1 MGVRKIFW
9 LLDPF
14 EKPIDASE
22 AGAWALGLSK
32 KLGAPIQPVHV
43 LSGGALGLSPEI
55 HAAWLMQVAI
65 QAEERLQRIVDRLG
79 VEHVLPPI
87 VLSEIYRSRSEAVVA
102 LLEFARESDAEVLV
116 LQRLSRARK
125 TGKIGGFAETL
136 LLKSEIPVLVV
147 GRHHVRGAASKTPA
161 TRVPKKILLAVDLE
175 GDALP
180 LVSQVGD
187 WAKRVGASVHLF
199 HSAAQFP
206 VAGYRPTADIFP
218 GDWSGP
224 VAPMTMS
231 AWKGDLEAR
240 RRELERLKKTL
251 ERRGV
256 RCTMELDSA
265 STRAAE
271 GILRSQ
277 RKNRADWIA
286 VSGKS
291 SRWSALILGSVSR
304 IVAREAGCPVWVVR
318 APLEKRQQARPER
331 RRKAAA

>member
-1 MGVRKIFW
+1 
-9 LLDPF
+9 
-14 EKPIDASE
+14 
-22 AGAWALGLSK
+22 
-32 KLGAPIQPVHV
+32 
-43 LSGGALGLSPEI
+43 LSPEI
-55 HAAWLMQVAI
+55 HAAWIMQVAI
-65 QAEERLQRIVDRLG
+65 QAEERLQKIVDKLG
-79 VEHVLPPI
+79 VENVLPPI
-87 VLSEIYRSRSEAVVA
+87 VLSEIYRSRTEAVEA

-125 TGKIGGFAETL
+125 TGKIGGFAESL
-136 LLKSEIPVLVV
+136 LLKSETPVLVV
-147 GRHHVRGAASKTPA
+147 GRHHFRGAKKAAPA
-161 TRVPKKILLAVDLE
+161 ARVPKKILLAVDLE
-175 GDALP
+175 GDASP

-187 WAKRVGASVHLF
+187 WAKRIGASVHLF

-224 VAPMTMS
+224 VAPMTLS
-231 AWKGDLEAR
+231 SWKGDLDAR
-240 RRELERLKKTL
+240 KRELEKLKRIL
-251 ERRGV
+251 DRRGV
-256 RCTMELDSA
+256 RCTVELDSA

-277 RKNRADWIA
+277 RRNRADWIA

-304 IVAREAGCPVWVVR
+304 IVAREADCPVWGVR
-318 APLEKRQQARPER
+318 TSSEKRQQVRPER